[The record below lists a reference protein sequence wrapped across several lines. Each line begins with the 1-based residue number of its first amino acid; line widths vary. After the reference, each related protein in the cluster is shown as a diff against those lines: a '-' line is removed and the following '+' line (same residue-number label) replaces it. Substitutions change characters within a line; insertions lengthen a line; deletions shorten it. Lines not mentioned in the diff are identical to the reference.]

1 MWRSIIFVFPLDR
14 QSRGD
19 GQEVSWLRSPTCHW
33 CLVSGVW
40 CQGWTAAAHVA
51 TLSPTLQVTTAT
63 TASPQ
68 QVSSI
73 PTISCLLLDC
83 LTMHL
88 TAEDNLSAWIKS
100 SFFYKPRT
108 TKAFPSYKIEF
119 QCILVSCMHPF
130 YFVYFQNTKLLFPA
144 ASHPAGAYLA
154 ETGKSSGAGK
164 RCGPRRVLNLHIN
177 IGTCGAE
184 PSSRPT

>member
-1 MWRSIIFVFPLDR
+1 MDRRCRDWGAPLVT
-14 QSRGD
+14 G
-19 GQEVSWLRSPTCHW
+19 VW
-33 CLVSGVW
+33 CLVSGVD
-40 CQGWTAAAHVA
+40 CCCSRGDLV
-51 TLSPTLQVTTAT
+51 PPLQVTTAT

-73 PTISCLLLDC
+73 PTISCLRLDC

-108 TKAFPSYKIEF
+108 TKAFPSYKIEL